1 MAAATEAGTARHAAV
16 DRHQTELTRVEKEIT
31 RTGTA
36 IDRYLTAFEN
46 STLDPALLPD
56 RLSALR
62 AKTAQLQARR
72 DELTELLDQVPAMP
86 SDNELGTLADHIDQ
100 ILDHGTPA
108 QRKALIKQLVEEIQ
122 IVGPSRIR
130 PIYRIPRRSQEAEPA
145 ADDGTTVRTMDN
157 LVGLPGARPRPSP
170 LECRR
175 CKGSRPAWKKSG
187 GSGPADGLGTSTGSV
202 GGGVVEKNVSAWR

>member
-145 ADDGTTVRTMDN
+145 ADDGTTVRTMGN
-157 LVGLPGARPRPSP
+157 LVGLPGAQPRPSP

-175 CKGSRPAWKKSG
+175 CKVH
-187 GSGPADGLGTSTGSV
+187 GPPGRNRAGQVQLTGLGAQLAWW
-202 GGGVVEKNVSAWR
+202 GGGAVEAGVSARR